1 MEQNLCVLIDFE
13 NISAGCDKERLGRF
27 DIQAVMHRLKDKG
40 RILEARAY
48 GDWGRYARYKGQ
60 LLEAGVQMHEL
71 PSYGGHDKNRA
82 DIALVVDAMELAY
95 TREFLETYVILS
107 GDSDFTPL
115 VMRLRSMN
123 KRVVGIGTR
132 NSTSRLL
139 IASCD
144 EFIFY
149 ESLKRRAEPPRRTS
163 RAPEAPAPEGNR
175 SDEGRTAPEESVLTM
190 SKSEAFDFLLEA
202 LEGLQKDDPQPVLAG
217 VIKQS
222 MQRKA
227 PTFNEADY
235 GYNGFARF
243 LEAARDKGLVGLAR
257 AERAGGYKVF
267 EPGGSPPDE
276 DTTDEDSE
284 DSLPPLDG
292 LAAEMRN
299 LLEKMGIHPL
309 THMIRHTV
317 VHEFVDHIG
326 ERVKRNRKN
335 TLRYTVGDT
344 ARRCRKTDPP
354 VASRHVRAVVNGL
367 AQAGTLRHAD
377 GDPVRSQ
384 SAPFTLN
391 QEPEE
396 LLEALVGFYLM
407 TLKST
412 GMELTDAKALS
423 QLLYDDDEHSDELA
437 EQVKLLPE
445 PTIAEDDHIEAE
457 DTPVETEE

>member
-13 NISAGCDKERLGRF
+13 NISAGCEKERLGRF
-27 DIQAVMHRLKDKG
+27 DINIVMNRLKDKG

-48 GDWGRYARYKGQ
+48 GDWGRYARFKQ
-60 LLEAGVQMHEL
+60 SLLEAGVQMHEL

-82 DIALVVDAMELAY
+82 DIALVVDAMDLVY
-95 TREFLETYVILS
+95 TRDFIDTYVILS

-149 ESLKRRAEPPRRTS
+149 ESLKRKKNRPSAPVEDAEPETTD
-163 RAPEAPAPEGNR
+163 GVR
-175 SDEGRTAPEESVLTM
+175 SM
-190 SKSEAFDFLLEA
+190 SKSEAFGFLVET

-227 PTFNEADY
+227 PTFNESDY
-235 GYNGFARF
+235 GFSGFARF
-243 LEAARDKGLVGLAR
+243 LEAARDKSLVGLAR
-257 AERAGGYKVF
+257 AEKAGGYKVF
-267 EPGGSPPDE
+267 EPGANPSSEE
-276 DTTDEDSE
+276 DTADDDSV
-284 DSLPPLDG
+284 DTLPPLEG
-292 LAAEMRN
+292 AANEMR
-299 LLEKMGIHPL
+299 LLLDGMGLNPL
-309 THMIRHTV
+309 VHMLRHTV
-317 VHEFVDHIG
+317 VHEFCDHIN
-326 ERVKRNRKN
+326 ERTKRKRKN

-354 VASRHVRAVVNGL
+354 VASKHVRSVINAL
-367 AQAGTLRHAD
+367 AQAGTLLHAD
-377 GDPVRSQ
+377 GNPVRSQ
-384 SAPFTLN
+384 TAPFEIT

-396 LLEALVGFYLM
+396 LLESLLDFYLQ
-407 TLKST
+407 TLAAT
-412 GMELTDAKALS
+412 GLSLNNPTALS
-423 QLLYDDDEHSDELA
+423 QLLYADDEHENEIAARIKALPT
-437 EQVKLLPE
+437 PE
-445 PTIAEDDHIEAE
+445 PQPTKAPNPQNVVDAEAASTPE
-457 DTPVETEE
+457 DTVEASAG